1 MPAGISSGCEERGW
15 RTISVAPIN
24 VAGSASKPPNRVSET
39 IIAPASRLRSRAP
52 PDSAAFVKA
61 GSSQIITP
69 IGVAQAATTYAAAY
83 NAIDAIGDA
92 VTVQICCAGSARP
105 SPTHNVVT

>member
-15 RTISVAPIN
+15 RTISVAPIS
-24 VAGSASKPPNRVSET
+24 VAGSASKPPNRVGET

-52 PDSAAFVKA
+52 PARATFVKA

-69 IGVAQAATTYAAAY
+69 IGVAQVATTYAAAY
-83 NAIDAIGDA
+83 SAIGAIGDA
-92 VTVQICCAGSARP
+92 VIVQICWAGNAK
-105 SPTHNVVT
+105 